1 MCDSLGVVKL
11 CSDPPLVY
19 LDRGEINHGPRCH
32 NSPTDTDSPVR
43 LGHPNLGP
51 AALLQRAHSDNK
63 SVPANPVWTGALIR
77 DSVRVNII

>member
-11 CSDPPLVY
+11 RRDPPLVY

-51 AALLQRAHSDNK
+51 AALLQPPCQPTLDG
-63 SVPANPVWTGALIR
+63 VLIR